1 MANYTRAARRAV
13 YDRLAASFNSNLA
26 AVACSVYG
34 IENVPEI
41 DWTPGG
47 GYVFEGYL
55 VPSDVTS
62 ISEIAAR
69 FGDRK
74 LGLVLYSS
82 GAQDDRDVKF
92 KSFSGSVIVNAD
104 FYWMALDG
112 FASSTEDVADAI
124 EDAVNACMRPAI
136 STGVATGPTAM
147 ATRRDPVAIEDGGYM
162 QRIPFEFRMEVT
174 V

>member
-1 MANYTRAARRAV
+1 MANYARVARRAI
-13 YDRLAASFNSNLA
+13 YDRLSATFNSNLA
-26 AVACSVYG
+26 SVAATYG

-47 GYVFEGYL
+47 PGVFEGFL

-62 ISEIAAR
+62 ISAIATK

-74 LGLVLYSS
+74 LGLVLYVSAS
-82 GAQDDRDVKF
+82 QDRRDVKF
-92 KSFSGSVIVNAD
+92 KSFSGVVTVNAD

-112 FASSTEDVADAI
+112 YGSTEDVADAI
-124 EDAVNACMRPAI
+124 EDAVNACFRPPI
-136 STGVATGPTAM
+136 SSGAATGPTSM
-147 ATRRDPVAIEDGGYM
+147 TVRRDPVAIENSGYM
-162 QRIPFEFRMEVT
+162 QRIPFEFSMGVL